1 MKNIVVQMVNFDREQ
16 MRRIVNNMSEQYD
29 EKSQVQQVA
38 QIINGVFSQLL
49 VIFSASLVNR
59 DQNEVNEIRRQWV
72 LVFRENGIITM
83 EQVNVGMRVV
93 RRQNRLFLLLFGQFV
108 VWCREEVF
116 VIVGL
121 LNVSE
126 LVDMV
131 YEYCRKRGLYSDAEF
146 YSWKLNAYYWLVIN
160 LYQNM
165 RVNAFID
172 AELRRKVVDEFV
184 YMIARINRG
193 EAIFELVK

>member
-1 MKNIVVQMVNFDREQ
+1 MVNFDREQ